1 MSFLKEHPFC
11 VKDKKADEDLPI
23 WAGIIPVKQVAL
35 PPISDAL
42 LSSDIEI
49 PKHVNAYYSKNKA

>member
-49 PKHVNAYYSKNKA
+49 PEHVNVYYSKNKA